1 MAKKKSIRSNID
13 PEYGLDS
20 RYKSIKESKS
30 EATLLMEARLDR
42 MKNLSSD
49 QIIRAKL
56 LQLKLKMEDFIKR
69 PVYDEHNYFSE
80 FLKTYVDTIYSKR
93 ISFANDIDIK
103 PVTLSQVIN
112 NHREPKEEFILKL
125 MIHSEKVFKNI
136 CEFQKKTWFQV
147 YFHEKICDTMAS
159 QEEWRPKIEKHV
171 KLSESI
177 T

>member
-13 PEYGLDS
+13 PEFGLDS

-30 EATLLMEARLDR
+30 EATLLMEARLAR
-42 MKNLSSD
+42 MKNLSTD

-56 LQLKLKMEDFIKR
+56 LQLKLKMEEFLKR
-69 PVYDEHNYFSE
+69 PVYDDHNYFAD

-93 ISFANDIDIK
+93 INFANDIDIK
-103 PVTLSQVIN
+103 PVTLSHVIN
-112 NHREPKEEFILKL
+112 SHREPNEEFILRL

-136 CEFQKKTWFQV
+136 CEFQQKAWLQV
-147 YFHEKICDTMAS
+147 YFHEKICDTMAN
-159 QEEWRPKIEKHV
+159 QEEWRPTIEKHV